1 MNGYRCVSL
10 CSFKE
15 QLWERGS
22 PERRGPEPR
31 KALVSRER
39 RVGSR
44 GRLRDSLLIGVGE
57 IGAFQRQ

>member
-1 MNGYRCVSL
+1 M
-10 CSFKE
+10 FI
-15 QLWERGS
+15 QGS

-31 KALVSRER
+31 KALVSQEG